1 MGVVY
6 IAGAG
11 PGDPEL
17 ITLKALKTLEIADV
31 VIYDRLVNPQILKY
45 AVKAKELICVGKEK
59 GESWK
64 QEEINKL
71 LIEKARHY
79 DVVVRLKNGDPM
91 LFSRGGEECE
101 ALKEAGIPYE
111 IIPGI
116 SSALAAP
123 TYAGIPLTH
132 REYSSSVAIVT
143 GHRREEYGG
152 DLTYLRKI
160 FSRVDTVVVLMG
172 VSNLENIVGEAIA
185 SELPTSTL
193 VAVIENATLPSQRVY
208 TDKLLNIV
216 KTVKENDVKPPA
228 VLVFGKVVE
237 LREKLKWIEI
247 S

>member
-1 MGVVY
+1 
-6 IAGAG
+6 
-11 PGDPEL
+11 EL

-143 GHRREEYGG
+143 GHRREGEVEGLEY
-152 DLTYLRKI
+152 LKKI
-160 FSRVDTVVVLMG
+160 FASVETVVVLMG
-172 VSNLENIVGEAIA
+172 VLNIEKIVETALSAGLSNNTPVAIV
-185 SELPTSTL
+185 
-193 VAVIENATLPSQRVY
+193 ENATLENQRVL
-208 TDKLLNIV
+208 TGKLRNIV
-216 KTVKENDVKPPA
+216 EIARGNDVEPPA
-228 VLVFGKVVE
+228 VIIFGKVVSLGE
-237 LREKLKWIEI
+237 RLRWLGR
-247 S
+247 